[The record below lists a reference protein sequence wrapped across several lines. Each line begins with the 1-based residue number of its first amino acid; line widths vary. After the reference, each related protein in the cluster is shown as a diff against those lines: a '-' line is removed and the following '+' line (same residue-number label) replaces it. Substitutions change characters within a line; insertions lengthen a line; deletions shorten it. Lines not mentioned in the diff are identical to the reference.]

1 MEENFNVFDFALDAD
16 DMAAF
21 EALDDPSFN
30 RIFDHHGLPA
40 IKWMLRDLVKGQQLG
55 GAALR

>member
-1 MEENFNVFDFALDAD
+1 MPTIWRRSRRWTI
-16 DMAAF
+16 
-21 EALDDPSFN
+21 PSFN